1 MAKYIR
7 VPKDM
12 NEIKE
17 KFILNLTKRQAICF
31 AIGAGCGI
39 PVYLLTKGLGITI
52 AVFLMG
58 FAAAPAIIFGLFE
71 KNGLHIEDYFKLMR
85 NFWRTDKIRPYK
97 TESVFREIEDRI
109 EYKRLVT
116 QLKNG
121 GEKVG
126 KKV

>member
-12 NEIKE
+12 NEIRE

-39 PVYLLTKGLGITI
+39 PVYFLVKGLGITL

-71 KNGLHIEDYFKLMR
+71 KNGLHMEDYFKLML
-85 NFWRTDKIRPYK
+85 NFWRTDKIRAYQ
-97 TESVFREIEDRI
+97 TESVYREIENRI
-109 EYKRLVT
+109 EYKRLVKR
-116 QLKNG
+116 LKDG
-121 GEKVG
+121 GKKVG
-126 KKV
+126 K